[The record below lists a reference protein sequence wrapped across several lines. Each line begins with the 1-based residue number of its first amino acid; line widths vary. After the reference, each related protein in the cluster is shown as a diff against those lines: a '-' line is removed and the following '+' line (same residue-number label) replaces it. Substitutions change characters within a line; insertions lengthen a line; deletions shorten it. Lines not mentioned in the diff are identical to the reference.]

1 MEILDYDWYKDALS
15 ISNFKDRI
23 SFLEEKIM
31 DLENDYEDLCDRN
44 TEIVNDLLHLSDSRV
59 ENNRDYL
66 VLKRKEADIQKLLK
80 YARIEQNHLNQ
91 FYSEQFQKFEL
102 ENEFTKPPE
111 RQETVKYPGRLL
123 STKEKFYL
131 LDLLNNYHLLFPLHK
146 KKNLIIALSLITGIK
161 KTSLEDDLKMYPG
174 WFSQKGKNQFT
185 IDNRMESIKKIKEVL
200 LKSDYSEKTI
210 LEALDNDLRSFE
222 LL

>member
-23 SFLEEKIM
+23 SYLEEKIM
-31 DLENDYEDLCDRN
+31 DLENDYDDLCDRN
-44 TEIVNDLLHLSDSRV
+44 TEIANDLLHLSDSRV

-66 VLKRKEADIQKLLK
+66 VLKRKEADIQKMLK

-123 STKEKFYL
+123 STKEKLYL
-131 LDLLNNYHLLFPLHK
+131 LELLKNYHLLFPLTK
-146 KKNLIIALSLITGIK
+146 RKNLIIALSLITGIK
-161 KTSLEDDLKMYPG
+161 KASLEDDLKVFPG
-174 WFSQKGKNQFT
+174 WFSTSGKNQFHT
-185 IDNRMESIKKIKEVL
+185 DSRIKSITKIKEVL
-200 LKSDYSEKTI
+200 LKNDYTEKTI
-210 LEALDNDLRSFE
+210 LEALDNDLRSLE